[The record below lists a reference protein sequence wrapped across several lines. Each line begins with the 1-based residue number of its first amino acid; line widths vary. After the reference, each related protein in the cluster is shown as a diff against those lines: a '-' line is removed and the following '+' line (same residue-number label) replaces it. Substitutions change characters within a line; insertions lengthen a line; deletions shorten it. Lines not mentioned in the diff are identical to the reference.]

1 MLKNEID
8 KISAYAR
15 GEEISDEDIEKL
27 ATVTLESK
35 VFALSD
41 AVLNGNAQKAFNTL
55 DTLFYQQEK
64 TADMLFI
71 LSQAFIDAYRIRV
84 ADESGVQKTE
94 VASKFNYK
102 NRAFVLDN
110 ARRATKRVSTQ
121 ALRKSLS
128 LLLQAETEFKSVS
141 VNDRVFFEKLIAQL
155 LLTAERGRV

>member
-1 MLKNEID
+1 
-8 KISAYAR
+8 
-15 GEEISDEDIEKL
+15 
-27 ATVTLESK
+27 
-35 VFALSD
+35 
-41 AVLNGNAQKAFNTL
+41 
-55 DTLFYQQEK
+55 
-64 TADMLFI
+64 MLFI